1 MYAQRNTLLLAD
13 VFEKFWNMCLEI
25 YTHIN
30 WYAKVN
36 NKFMKNYDKNK
47 ESSYLKYWGVN
58 NLYGWTMSQKL
69 PINGLKWVDETF
81 KFKNMKIL

>member
-58 NLYGWTMSQKL
+58 NLYGWTMSKKL